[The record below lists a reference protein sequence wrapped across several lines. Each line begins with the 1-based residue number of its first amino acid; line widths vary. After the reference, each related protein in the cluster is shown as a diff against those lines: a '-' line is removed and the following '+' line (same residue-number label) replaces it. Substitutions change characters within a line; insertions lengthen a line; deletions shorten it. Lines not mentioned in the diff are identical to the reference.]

1 MIKVIFEGS
10 IFLHQKKGG
19 ISKYIQKINDRF
31 IKYNVKSRIYAP
43 ITISDNLD
51 NNKKNIIY
59 FFKLKKI
66 PKFCTWIFYMVSSF
80 LTVFYI
86 NILKPNILHF
96 TFYNNFLIPYIKTPY
111 ILTVYDLIH
120 EKMRVKQKYFK
131 KSELIKKARHIIC
144 ISKQTKKDLIK
155 FYKVKNKKISIIYPG
170 VEPAIKYKNKIKKN
184 YILFVGSR
192 ESYKNFNNFIN
203 AYSKSKYLL
212 ENFKVVCFGIE
223 KFNNSEN
230 KLIKKL
236 KITGQI
242 FFKTGNDL
250 ELDKYYRK
258 SSLFITTSLLEGFGL
273 TPLEAMR
280 CGCPV
285 LCNDIPIFR
294 EILSSSCAY
303 VDAKNVNNIKNKME
317 KILKSKIIQKKLS
330 EKGYKRIKKF
340 SWDKCTSETVKIYR
354 QIASKI

>member
-19 ISKYIQKINDRF
+19 ISKYIQKINDRLN
-31 IKYNVKSRIYAP
+31 KYNVISKIYAP

-51 NNKKNIIY
+51 SNKKNVIY
-59 FFKLKKI
+59 FLKIKKI
-66 PKFCTWIFYMVSSF
+66 PRFCTKFFYMVNSL
-80 LTVFYI
+80 LTIFYI
-86 NILKPNILHF
+86 YILKPNILHF
-96 TFYNNFLIPYIKTPY
+96 TYYNNFLIPYIKTPY

-120 EKMRVKQKYFK
+120 EKMRIKQKHFK
-131 KSELIKKARHIIC
+131 KSELIKKAKHIIC

-155 FYKVKNKKISIIYPG
+155 FYKVKNKRISIIYPG
-170 VEPAIKYKNKIKKN
+170 VEPAIKYRNKVKEN

-192 ESYKNFNNFIN
+192 GRYKNFNNFIK

-212 ENFKVVCFGIE
+212 QNFKVICFGVE

-230 KLIKKL
+230 NLINKL
-236 KITGQI
+236 KITDQI
-242 FFKTGNDL
+242 LFKTGNDD

-285 LCNDIPIFR
+285 ICSDIPIFR
-294 EILSSSCAY
+294 EILSDSCAY
-303 VDAKNVNNIKNKME
+303 VDAKNVNNIKNKIE
-317 KILKSKIIQKKLS
+317 KILKSKNIQKKLS
-330 EKGYKRIKKF
+330 ERGYKRIKKF
-340 SWDKCTSETVKIYR
+340 SWDKCTSETTKIYR
-354 QIASKI
+354 QIESK